1 MMFPLG
7 KTRIVS
13 FDRWKQG
20 NKTVEN
26 KIVVNIEL
34 LQATF
39 LRVKAEGTFLL
50 LFQYLSQVPESPVFG
65 KTGLP

>member
-7 KTRIVS
+7 KTRTVS

-26 KIVVNIEL
+26 KKVVNIEL

-39 LRVKAEGTFLL
+39 LRVKAEETFLL

-65 KTGLP
+65 KTDLP